1 MQMISNCSC
10 GMKNVKWFWMFSLNT
25 LNLWN
30 YSIFV
35 GKFETFDLITNMIK
49 IMCVFLF
56 IDVQPYH
63 HCTFLNKINFFQI
76 SKTFCQIKILSC
88 NIVVTYIA
96 LSTYEYWYRNG
107 WMSSIII
114 GMNNKPGIGIGMK
127 VQVGV
132 GALSMYHYTFGK
144 SQSQWFLARATSL
157 LWDYIIVSLLH
168 S

>member
-35 GKFETFDLITNMIK
+35 GKFETFDLITKMIK

-88 NIVVTYIA
+88 NIVA
-96 LSTYEYWYRNG
+96 
-107 WMSSIII
+107 
-114 GMNNKPGIGIGMK
+114 
-127 VQVGV
+127 
-132 GALSMYHYTFGK
+132 A
-144 SQSQWFLARATSL
+144 
-157 LWDYIIVSLLH
+157 LH
-168 S
+168 SFFHLCFFPSRPKYLSLKLETKYILTLDFLNSKLFWAHQLLYKLVWGNHLVNKIRTVD